1 MLSYEGG
8 RGKVGPLPYRYHVK
22 PPEIF
27 QTAGSEAQS
36 QKPLLTE
43 ESNMAVASVSI
54 PGSTPGPTLGFD
66 DYSLYSNLSD
76 DELIQLAIERSLSDA
91 HNAASRGEASNT
103 PTALGRRTVQHRA
116 NPPPTRPN
124 PPNPPRQEPSHRPPT
139 ANPTDAR
146 SKCEERRKCDDVV
159 ATHFVTG
166 NGKRMLA

>member
-1 MLSYEGG
+1 
-8 RGKVGPLPYRYHVK
+8 
-22 PPEIF
+22 
-27 QTAGSEAQS
+27 
-36 QKPLLTE
+36 
-43 ESNMAVASVSI
+43 MAVASVSI

-139 ANPTDAR
+139 ANPTDAQW
-146 SKCEERRKCDDVV
+146 KAHAGIAQRRWLHSVRAGDRGDTNLLGKICLKGNS
-159 ATHFVTG
+159 TTFHFS
-166 NGKRMLA
+166 R